1 VTAAEFSRR
10 YIEAHNSQDLDQLV
24 ALVADEID
32 FKRPDDPVLT
42 SRQQVREQ
50 YATDWS
56 THDQVHVSV
65 LRLLEAGSTVIAEI
79 EVDAGPPSHERD
91 RGVVIHDWN
100 DDGLL
105 VRYRLYVGDASGPE
119 SATDLRVGLS
129 AVEASR

>member
-1 VTAAEFSRR
+1 MTAAEFSRR

-79 EVDAGPPSHERD
+79 EVDAGPPSHERY

-105 VRYRLYVGDASGPE
+105 VRYRLYVGDERPG
-119 SATDLRVGLS
+119 VGD
-129 AVEASR
+129 